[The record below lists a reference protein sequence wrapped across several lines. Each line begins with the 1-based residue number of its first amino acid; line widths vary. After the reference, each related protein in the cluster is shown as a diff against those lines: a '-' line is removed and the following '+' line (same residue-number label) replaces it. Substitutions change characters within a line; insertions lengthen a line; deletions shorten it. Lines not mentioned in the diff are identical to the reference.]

1 MLFSGA
7 VLAAVLA
14 PWTPVQFEGQDI
26 SFRVQFEKTA
36 Y

>member
-14 PWTPVQFEGQDI
+14 PWTSVQTEGDQG
-26 SFRVQFEKTA
+26 RGLGEVL
-36 Y
+36 